1 MIISKALKHQRLDR
15 SPGCSTLTLCRSSQP
30 PQRSALNQPFT
41 PSHPTLNELEIPVE
55 MVLTSIKQLDINK
68 ATGSH
73 GIQVRL
79 LKETA
84 DQIAPSLTMLFNKS
98 LQLGIF
104 PEDWKLNHIVPIFKK
119 GKRDFVE
126 NYRPISLLPVTSK
139 VLERCVLAG
148 LRDYIFHLFS
158 REQHGSLAGRSCVTQ
173 LTSVLHYIGGQ
184 LDAGK
189 QIGIIFLD
197 MSKAFDKVITPS
209 YLEGCTNT
217 VLLTNS
223 TTGSVH
229 TYKDASNSLQF
240 SELFPENCRLH
251 PGYHKGPY

>member
-1 MIISKALKHQRLDR
+1 MEFKCACWRKPLTR
-15 SPGCSTLTLCRSSQP
+15 SHRPWPCYSTNLCN
-30 PQRSALNQPFT
+30 SAFFQKTGNSRILYPF
-41 PSHPTLNELEIPVE
+41 LRKE
-55 MVLTSIKQLDINK
+55 
-68 ATGSH
+68 
-73 GIQVRL
+73 
-79 LKETA
+79 KETLW
-84 DQIAPSLTMLFNKS
+84 S
-98 LQLGIF
+98 
-104 PEDWKLNHIVPIFKK
+104 
-119 GKRDFVE
+119 
-126 NYRPISLLPVTSK
+126 
-139 VLERCVLAG
+139 ERCVLAG
-148 LRDYIFHLFS
+148 LRDHIFHLFS
-158 REQHGSLAGRSCVTQ
+158 REQHGFLAGRSCVTQ

-229 TYKDASNSLQF
+229 TYRGASNSLQF